1 MKTYTI
7 VKSHRDRKTE
17 FTGTLEELTQMFSY
31 TLEKGYAWQ
40 NQRGCK
46 KVNKQPKTIKAL
58 LTALANAVYNTQGSC
73 YEQDYYELKEV

>member
-7 VKSHRDRKTE
+7 VKHRRGRESE
-17 FTGTLEELTQMFSY
+17 FTGTLEELTQTFSY
-31 TLEKGYAWQ
+31 TLEVGYSWQ
-40 NQRGCK
+40 SQRGCK

-73 YEQDYYELKEV
+73 YEQDYYELKEA